1 MGNQIPESEGIIGIM
16 RSQGMENQVDK
27 LERIRDVMM
36 LHGVELILS
45 VAILVIGIIAVRWVN
60 KILRHNLTRL
70 KANPTVVSIIC
81 NIIYVLMLV
90 AVVSVAAVEAGIQIK
105 PVARLFILFS
115 LIVVGVIVIFRPF
128 LPSLPFKVGNTV
140 KIGDLLGKIEA
151 TTILNTRLR
160 TFDGKTFFVP
170 NRQIL
175 NDIVINYHYSKTRRI
190 KINVGIRYDQDL
202 MKAKQV
208 LESVM
213 IEDPRVKAKPSPVV
227 YVLNLTNN
235 CVELGG
241 RCWVDNM
248 KFWTTRCDLIEK
260 TKFRFDHEG
269 IVIAFPQL
277 DLHHYNKSNPT
288 NCTDHSRLQDQRLA
302 FESTMEEDEIG

>member
-1 MGNQIPESEGIIGIM
+1 MEGFSVKIAQLESTMSLYGREVVIAFAVVVFG
-16 RSQGMENQVDK
+16 
-27 LERIRDVMM
+27 
-36 LHGVELILS
+36 LILIKWINQGLKRVFLKLPIS
-45 VAILVIGIIAVRWVN
+45 PAKGATVR
-60 KILRHNLTRL
+60 
-70 KANPTVVSIIC
+70 
-81 NIIYVLMLV
+81 NIIIVLMT
-90 AVVSVAAVEAGIQIK
+90 AALISFAAIQIGLDAR
-105 PVARLFILFS
+105 PVARFLAILT
-115 LIVVGVIVIFRPF
+115 LGAIGMVVVFRP
-128 LPSLPFKVGNTV
+128 LIPSLPFKVGNTV

-170 NRQIL
+170 NRKIL
-175 NDIVINYHYSKTRRI
+175 DDVVINYHFSDTRRI

-208 LESVM
+208 LESIM
-213 IEDPRVKAKPSPVV
+213 IEDPRVIPKPAPVV

-248 KFWTTRCDLIEK
+248 KYWVTKCELLEK
-260 TKFRFDHEG
+260 TKFRFDNEG

-277 DLHHYNKSNPT
+277 DVNYYNKSGSQVCADRN
-288 NCTDHSRLQDQRLA
+288 RLQSHGES
-302 FESTMEEDEIG
+302 FESTI

>member
-1 MGNQIPESEGIIGIM
+1 
-16 RSQGMENQVDK
+16 MENQINK
-27 LERIRDVMM
+27 LENIRDIMM
-36 LHGVELILS
+36 LHGIELITA
-45 VAILVIGIIAVRWVN
+45 VAVLIIGILVARWIYKV
-60 KILRHNLTRL
+60 LRRSLSRLT
-70 KANPTVVSIIC
+70 ANATVVSVAC
-81 NIIYVLMLV
+81 NTIFVLMLV
-90 AVVSVAAVEAGIQIK
+90 AVILVSAVEAGLQVK
-105 PVARLFILFS
+105 PIIRLFILFS
-115 LIVVGVIVIFRPF
+115 MIVVGVIVIFRPF
-128 LPSLPFKVGNTV
+128 MPSLPFQVGNTV

-151 TTILNTRLR
+151 TTVLNTRLR

-175 NDIVINYHYSKTRRI
+175 NDVVINYHFSKNRRI

-208 LESVM
+208 LESIM
-213 IEDPRVKAKPSPVV
+213 IEDPRVKDKPGPVV

-248 KFWTTRCDLIEK
+248 KYWVTKCDLLEK
-260 TKFRFDHEG
+260 TKYRFDNEG

-277 DLHHYNKSNPT
+277 DVNYYNKSDSPVCADQN
-288 NCTDHSRLQDQRLA
+288 RLQGHGGA
-302 FESTMEEDEIG
+302 FESTMEEDGMS